1 MDHDRPERQV
11 ETLLYE
17 LFQNAPMAIGIREV
31 RGNEIVHVED
41 NPCAAALFDRTPDQA
56 RGVSESELGVSRKQI
71 ERAIVRF
78 RAARV
83 ADHPMTAELTVET
96 TRGPRLL
103 SGKVIALASLRR
115 GFCPSR
121 AESLRSRASSSSCG
135 AEGGASSRSSAC
147 WRGGVA
153 MGASPWRAR
162 RRRPLR
168 ER

>member
-1 MDHDRPERQV
+1 MTDHELPERQVV

-135 AEGGASSRSSAC
+135 ASSRSSAC